1 MKKIS
6 IPIYNLDNDEWNLI
20 LDHAFANCFFIN
32 INSDGLVNFA
42 EGDEDYGQFC
52 LYSPN
57 ELNDFVNIL
66 PIFGNIQNEST
77 NLFKEFQLD
86 KIVDLYL
93 LLPGFNTNSLT
104 SIDSISKVLPKELF
118 NKLMKGIFDLND
130 FAENTYY
137 SLNQY
142 IKENSLTDKLEFISI
157 SNIPVLVNENST
169 YINSDSA
176 IIDMFPYL
184 GFKIKNEF
192 STQFLFDYFKN
203 SIDGKILFE
212 EIKESL
218 LNHTP
223 FNKLKIKAPKDKI
236 SQIKYSAAFRLQYE
250 AYKYD
255 TSKISNHINEQIRDL
270 KELYKVRRKVV
281 HKFIHD
287 KKIFNFLDT
296 LRNPLPYNIEKSYR
310 SYLRSADDID
320 RLTLGGK
327 LYNLI
332 LRSIIFYPLEEIIY
346 LGFDTNEPNISEI
359 IRTIKDNKPIS
370 DGTWVELFNKLATV
384 IYKNENIELKYFGSF
399 IRKVNKT
406 IIPILRDMVPPR
418 NDVHHYREH
427 FTVWLKLLDSNL
439 PIILDAFRNAFSD
452 SLIIQII
459 NQNYKKDG
467 LYIKAKK
474 IMGYEVDIE
483 TIEFS
488 TALNGKYFIENE
500 LIVYNKTLDYTVPLN
515 NFFKVEIIKSDSI
528 KMGIIGNFINGV
540 PTFDY

>member
-1 MKKIS
+1 MVKTKPA
-6 IPIYNLDNDEWNLI
+6 IP
-20 LDHAFANCFFIN
+20 AA
-32 INSDGLVNFA
+32 VN
-42 EGDEDYGQFC
+42 
-52 LYSPN
+52 
-57 ELNDFVNIL
+57 VN
-66 PIFGNIQNEST
+66 
-77 NLFKEFQLD
+77 
-86 KIVDLYL
+86 
-93 LLPGFNTNSLT
+93 
-104 SIDSISKVLPKELF
+104 PKE
-118 NKLMKGIFDLND
+118 
-130 FAENTYY
+130 ANTP
-137 SLNQY
+137 
-142 IKENSLTDKLEFISI
+142 I
-157 SNIPVLVNENST
+157 VN
-169 YINSDSA
+169 
-176 IIDMFPYL
+176 
-184 GFKIKNEF
+184 
-192 STQFLFDYFKN
+192 
-203 SIDGKILFE
+203 
-212 EIKESL
+212 
-218 LNHTP
+218 
-223 FNKLKIKAPKDKI
+223 NKLKIKAPKDKI

-281 HKFIHD
+281 HEFIHD

-332 LRSIIFYPLEEIIY
+332 LRSIIFYPLEEISY

-384 IYKNENIELKYFGSF
+384 IYKNENIGLKYFGSF

-500 LIVYNKTLDYTVPLN
+500 LIVYYYGDH
-515 NFFKVEIIKSDSI
+515 
-528 KMGIIGNFINGV
+528 
-540 PTFDY
+540 